1 MILLQRSCNKFTAPF
16 LKGGLKMPEKVIG
29 ILGGMGPEAT
39 IDLFYKIIKFTPA
52 EKDQD
57 HLRIIIDNNPK
68 IPDRTAAILGTGEN
82 PLPILQKTAKN
93 LEKAG
98 ADFIIIPCNTA
109 HYFLSQI
116 QKSVKI
122 PILNMIEETALE
134 TKKRIP
140 QIKKVGLLASNG
152 VYKAGIY
159 NQYFK
164 KYNIEVIFPE
174 EKDKEKVMK
183 VIYAVKA
190 GNLSEEVKKSIISI
204 AQRLIDKGAEAIIAG
219 CTEIPLILKEK
230 NFSVPLIDPTQ
241 VLAKVA
247 VEKAR

>member
-1 MILLQRSCNKFTAPF
+1 
-16 LKGGLKMPEKVIG
+16 MPEKVIG

-68 IPDRTAAILGTGEN
+68 IPDRTAAILGKGED
-82 PLPILQKTAKN
+82 PLPALRETAQS

-109 HYFLSQI
+109 HYFLPSI
-116 QKSVKI
+116 QESVKI
-122 PILNMIEETALE
+122 PILNMIEETAKE
-134 TKKRIP
+134 TRERIP
-140 QIKKVGLLASNG
+140 QIQKVGLLASAG
-152 VYKAGIY
+152 VYKTKIY
-159 NQYFK
+159 HQHFK
-164 KYNIEVIFPE
+164 KYNIEVISPE

-190 GNLSEEVKKSIISI
+190 GNLSEEVKKNIIPIS
-204 AQRLIDKGAEAIIAG
+204 QKLIDRGAEAIIAG
-219 CTEIPLILKEK
+219 CTEIPLILKEGDI
-230 NFSVPLIDPTQ
+230 SIPLIDPTQ
-241 VLAKVA
+241 VLAKIA
-247 VEKAR
+247 VQKAKL